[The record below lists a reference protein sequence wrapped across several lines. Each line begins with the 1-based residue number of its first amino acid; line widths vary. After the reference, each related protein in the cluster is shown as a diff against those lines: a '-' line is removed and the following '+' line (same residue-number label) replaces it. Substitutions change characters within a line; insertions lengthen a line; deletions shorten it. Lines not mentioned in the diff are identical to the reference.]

1 MIANPALV
9 ISINQQINT
18 ILLIIILLIKRPI
31 NTDYSA
37 LKDKLETN
45 PKAIKFKVIDRVR
58 ITKYKNIISKGFKLV
73 KRNSYYRFCFEN

>member
-1 MIANPALV
+1 MIANLALV

-31 NTDYSA
+31 NTDYFA